1 MYVIIKIGD
10 NMKKIMLFNEEYTI
24 IKDEHDVFNIEEVS
38 SLATDYFKPYDYIFG
53 DYSYGKLRLKG
64 FYNDKNKNSNS
75 INRISYL
82 ETYIKDFCAYNCK
95 YFLIEKEK
103 KMDK

>member
-24 IKDEHDVFNIEEVS
+24 VKDEHDVFNIEEVS